1 YWLDLREVAVEEAN
15 VGGAAR
21 TRLRLTYQNF
31 YAALDARSL
40 EVPGFTV
47 TLASDTRGGVTTTK
61 AQVPGWSLGVSP
73 LREVQPAKRDDPA
86 DYLRP

>member
-1 YWLDLREVAVEEAN
+1 AFGYFLGDLVETQVDILADPGLRVQRASLPSPGPVTYWLDLREVAVEEAN

-40 EVPGFTV
+40 E
-47 TLASDTRGGVTTTK
+47 
-61 AQVPGWSLGVSP
+61 
-73 LREVQPAKRDDPA
+73 
-86 DYLRP
+86 